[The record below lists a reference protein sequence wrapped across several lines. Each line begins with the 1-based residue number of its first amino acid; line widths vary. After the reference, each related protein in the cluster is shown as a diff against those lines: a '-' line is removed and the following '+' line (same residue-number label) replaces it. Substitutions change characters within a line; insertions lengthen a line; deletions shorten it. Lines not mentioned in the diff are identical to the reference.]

1 MQLAIKEDVVMLSLG
16 LPHVLHLQ
24 LKKCPHKRAGSEAHW
39 LPSSDGTC
47 KGITHTRLTVPQLL

>member
-24 LKKCPHKRAGSEAHW
+24 LRKCPHKRA
-39 LPSSDGTC
+39 
-47 KGITHTRLTVPQLL
+47 